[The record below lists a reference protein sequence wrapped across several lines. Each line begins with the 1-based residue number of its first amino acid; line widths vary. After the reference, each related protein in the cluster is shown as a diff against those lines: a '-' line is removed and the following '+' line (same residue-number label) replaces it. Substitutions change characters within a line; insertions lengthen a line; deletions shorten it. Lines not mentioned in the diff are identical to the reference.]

1 LPWAGDDVVTAFDVA
16 VVAVIA
22 LSVLFGYLRG
32 IVRSLIGLAAWVLG
46 FVLAIGFAPAIATVL
61 PAFPEAPLL
70 PQALAFVLVFVLAIV
85 AGALVAWPL
94 HSVIHKAGLGFVDRG
109 LGGLFGMAR
118 GAVLVLAFV
127 LVAGLSA
134 LPSRDW
140 WQNSSFASPFEEA
153 ALSLRPWLPPQWAQR
168 LAYPD
173 RRTAPAPRKV

>member
-1 LPWAGDDVVTAFDVA
+1 MTAFDVA
-16 VVAVIA
+16 VVAMIA
-22 LSVLFGYLRG
+22 LSVLFGFLRG
-32 IVRSLIGLAAWVLG
+32 IVRSLIGLAAWVTG
-46 FVLAIGFAPAIATVL
+46 FVLAIGFAPAVATVL
-61 PAFPEAPLL
+61 PAFPDAPLL
-70 PQALAFVLVFVLAIV
+70 PQALAFVLVFVLALV

-94 HSVIHKAGLGFVDRG
+94 RSVIHKAGLGFVDRG

-127 LVAGLSA
+127 LVGGLTA

-140 WQNSSFASPFEEA
+140 WQNSTLVSPFEEA

>member
-1 LPWAGDDVVTAFDVA
+1 MTAFDVA
-16 VVAVIA
+16 IVAVIA
-22 LSVLFGYLRG
+22 LSVLFGFVRG
-32 IVRSLIGLAAWVLG
+32 IVRSLIGLAAWVTG
-46 FVLAIGFAPAIATVL
+46 FVLAIGFAPVVAAVL
-61 PAFPEAPLL
+61 PAFPDAPLL
-70 PQALAFVLVFVLAIV
+70 PHVLAFVLLFVLALV

-94 HSVIHKAGLGFVDRG
+94 RSVIHKAGLGFLDRG

-127 LVAGLSA
+127 LVAGLTA

>member
-1 LPWAGDDVVTAFDVA
+1 MTAFDVA
-16 VVAVIA
+16 VIAVIA
-22 LSVLFGYLRG
+22 LSALFGFLRG
-32 IVRSLIGLAAWVLG
+32 IVRSLVGLAAWVTG
-46 FVLAIGFAPAIATVL
+46 FVLAIGFTPTVAAVL

-109 LGGLFGMAR
+109 LGGLFGFAR
-118 GAVLVLAFV
+118 GGVLVLAFV